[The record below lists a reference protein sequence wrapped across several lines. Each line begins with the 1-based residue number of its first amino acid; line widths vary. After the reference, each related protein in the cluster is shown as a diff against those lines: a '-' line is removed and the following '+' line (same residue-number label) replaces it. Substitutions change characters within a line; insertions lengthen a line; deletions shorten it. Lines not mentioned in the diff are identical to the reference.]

1 MENPQPKKYFKP
13 EGFQGRGVGSSNWKK
28 LKWEVIM
35 FDKATNTFKGGKYGT
50 VKELNQSLGL
60 NLSGDTVWR
69 LITKSRVDETQRNK
83 ENSFLGRYGHIKI
96 NKIDEYREGLNH
108 QSKKS

>member
-1 MENPQPKKYFKP
+1 MEQKKYYKP
-13 EGFQGRGVGSSNWKK
+13 EGFQGRGKGSTNWKK

-35 FDKATNTFKGGKYGT
+35 FDKETNTFKGGKYSS
-50 VKELNQSLGL
+50 VKQLNEELGL

-69 LITKSRVDETQRNK
+69 LITHSRVDESKRNK

-96 NKIDEYREGLNH
+96 NKIDEYREGLSH